1 MILVVILWIVSR
13 HNHVDGLMD
22 NLTMVVAVVGYP
34 LAADSD

>member
-22 NLTMVVAVVGYP
+22 LTMVVAVVGYP